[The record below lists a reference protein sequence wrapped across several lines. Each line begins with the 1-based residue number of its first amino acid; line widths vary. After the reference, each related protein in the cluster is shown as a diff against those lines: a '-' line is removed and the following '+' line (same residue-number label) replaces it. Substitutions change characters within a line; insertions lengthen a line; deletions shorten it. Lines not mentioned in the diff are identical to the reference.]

1 MYLERFVLPIEKEED
16 MIRAR
21 MAHNGGKYGYI
32 DNIYPCGLF
41 SKKLL
46 YEINFDTVTILYG
59 GNGSGKSTL
68 LNLIASKLQLDR
80 IAPFNSSELY
90 SAYVSEC
97 KYELGYDEERV
108 QHKIP
113 EGSRIITSDD
123 VFDYM
128 LTVRTNNVDIA
139 ENIEV
144 ASADTPE
151 GPFHDALGR
160 PMLEES
166 FTSTLQYD
174 PTVFVDPDTDI
185 HYLIWGCCEGDG
197 YFIARLN
204 EDMVSLAEEP
214 RQIMIGEAY
223 ARDDKSFLHKKNG
236 IYYLSWGS
244 FYATSENVYG
254 PYTYRGNL
262 EISEDHGSFFSWN
275 GQDFFAYTIF
285 DPNNYYRATGICYIH
300 YKENGEMTA
309 DQIIAE
315 YGVGHYD
322 SEWNKIQAEWYM
334 HAKSVKKKENVWGG
348 FDIGDINEK
357 SELYYPN
364 ICGMKNKTKVHF
376 LVASME
382 EDACIEVWD
391 NEADRRIGVCKVN
404 YTGRYDHCGYQVCSC
419 DLDRDIFLD
428 KLNMKLL
435 FKGNG
440 KEIMRIHWFKFT

>member
-1 MYLERFVLPIEKEED
+1 MKKNNPIIPGLGVCDPHIHIFNEKAYLYASHDKSINNQTWLMDDWQIWSSEDLIEWKYENTFRPED
-16 MIRAR
+16 TYIGVSDRCWAVDAAQR
-21 MAHNGGKYGYI
+21 NGKYY
-32 DNIYPCGLF
+32 YYF
-41 SKKLL
+41 S
-46 YEINFDTVTILYG
+46 N
-59 GNGSGKSTL
+59 GNK
-68 LNLIASKLQLDR
+68 
-80 IAPFNSSELY
+80 
-90 SAYVSEC
+90 
-97 KYELGYDEERV
+97 
-108 QHKIP
+108 
-113 EGSRIITSDD
+113 
-123 VFDYM
+123 
-128 LTVRTNNVDIA
+128 DIG
-139 ENIEV
+139 V

-185 HYLIWGCCEGDG
+185 PYLIWGCCEGDG

-334 HAKSVKKKENVWGG
+334 HAKSVK
-348 FDIGDINEK
+348 
-357 SELYYPN
+357 
-364 ICGMKNKTKVHF
+364 
-376 LVASME
+376 
-382 EDACIEVWD
+382 
-391 NEADRRIGVCKVN
+391 RRKMYGAVLTLGILMRKVN
-404 YTGRYDHCGYQVCSC
+404 YIT
-419 DLDRDIFLD
+419 LIFV
-428 KLNMKLL
+428 
-435 FKGNG
+435 
-440 KEIMRIHWFKFT
+440 E